1 MEGKRNG
8 CPLKGAQ
15 SGESTSG
22 FHRAYRIRLAL
33 QQSWS
38 ATPGAST
45 EDVSCSLTSAYN
57 KPLTGAYLEF
67 PMKYLTGGRYYTV
80 SNGTFGETFDVSGS
94 VRMNQVYTDMNAGQ
108 SNKVVRVYKCPMP
121 DTNPP
126 SGSILINNGDASTEE
141 AAVTLTLGA
150 TDTESGVGEMMVSNS
165 SDFSGAQWQRYQ
177 TSLPWT
183 LSAGTGTT
191 YVLVQNPNSSPTTV
205 NITYMTPKGPVSQDP
220 FTMDANSRKTINV
233 NSLPGMSKTD
243 CSIHVAG
250 SAPIIA
256 ERAMYWGAGT
266 PLGEACHDSIGMDS
280 PHTAFYLPDGET
292 GNGMETWTLVQNPNS
307 KPVSVQVSYLT
318 PDGKGNVA
326 FSDTVPANS
335 RKSYNMADK
344 IPSGRAAVMVTSRTT
359 GGKIMVERA
368 MYWNARGAGT
378 DTIGGFADL

>member
-1 MEGKRNG
+1 VR
-8 CPLKGAQ
+8 A
-15 SGESTSG
+15 
-22 FHRAYRIRLAL
+22 HRAYRIRLAL

-280 PHTAFYLPDGET
+280 AHTSFYLPDGQTSEGRET
-292 GNGMETWTLVQNPNS
+292 YTLVQNPNS
-307 KPVSVQVSYLT
+307 TPVTVQITYMT
-318 PDGKGNVA
+318 PDGKGNVV
-326 FSDTVPANS
+326 FTDTLAANS

-344 IPSGRAAVMVTSRTT
+344 IPSGRAAVMVTSETS
-359 GGKIMVERA
+359 GKRIMVERA

-378 DTIGGFADL
+378 DTIGGYGD